1 MDEKF
6 NRPKGFGQILDHTF
20 SLSKKHFKDFFLILL
35 IFFGPIYLLQALIQ
49 LASGVSFF
57 REVGAGETWFEQVI
71 MSFDDTEAV
80 NLGADL
86 GVALTGLIL
95 IFLAPVATAAVMF
108 AIDHLRKG
116 EEYTVGSVIKQ
127 AFSRYWPMLGSTIL
141 FCLIGFSLLVVPMI
155 IVTIAG
161 VIGAM
166 VLPVVGVILAIL
178 LFVGFSVGAFL
189 LLTRWSFYF
198 GSVVFR
204 EETPGLSRSWKL
216 TKGRTWVLFGLFI
229 IFSLIITMISAT
241 LELTFGIF
249 LGNSVLLTLIIN
261 VVGIITTLIFTVG
274 YAVMYFDLKIRHD
287 ADDLKEMI
295 GEYHT
300 PQI

>member
-141 FCLIGFSLLVVPMI
+141 FGLIGFGLLVVPMI

>member
-141 FCLIGFSLLVVPMI
+141 FCLIGFGLLVVPMI